1 MDERKER
8 DAGRGSEGRDSGKGS
23 PAGRKPDKKF
33 CENCGAVID
42 KEAVVCP
49 KCGVALGDLKEQLLN
64 KQLKKKENSSEKS
77 RLVAI
82 LLCWF
87 LGVFGVHRF
96 YVGKIGTGI
105 LWLLTLGC
113 LWVGVLVDL
122 ILIATGFF
130 KDKDGK
136 ALLDW
141 TVD

>member
-1 MDERKER
+1 MAERGENEKY
-8 DAGRGSEGRDSGKGS
+8 
-23 PAGRKPDKKF
+23 

-42 KEAVVCP
+42 RAAVVCP
-49 KCGVALGDLKEQLLN
+49 KCGVALGKLKDHLE
-64 KQLKKKENSSEKS
+64 KRVRVEGASGKS

-105 LWLLTLGC
+105 LWVLTLGC
-113 LWVGVLVDL
+113 LWIGVLVDL
-122 ILIATGFF
+122 ILIATGTF

-136 ALLDW
+136 PLLDW
-141 TVD
+141 GID

>member
-1 MDERKER
+1 M
-8 DAGRGSEGRDSGKGS
+8 GVQSENEKY
-23 PAGRKPDKKF
+23 
-33 CENCGAVID
+33 CENCGALIA

-49 KCGVALGDLKEQLLN
+49 KCGVALGALKEKLAKEQR
-64 KQLKKKENSSEKS
+64 KKLENSSEKS

-105 LWLLTLGC
+105 LWVLTLGC
-113 LWVGVLVDL
+113 LGVGVLVDL
-122 ILIATGFF
+122 ILIATGSF

-136 ALLDW
+136 PLLDW
-141 TVD
+141 NVD